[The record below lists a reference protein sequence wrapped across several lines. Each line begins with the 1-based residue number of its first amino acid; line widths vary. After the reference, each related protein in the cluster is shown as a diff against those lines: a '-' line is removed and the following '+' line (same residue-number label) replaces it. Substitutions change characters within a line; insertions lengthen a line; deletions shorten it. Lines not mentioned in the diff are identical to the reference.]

1 MPDLRFSVQG
11 AAARAHCLTPTLALR
26 LMIDADPQPVA
37 AVALDC
43 QVRIDAQRRRY
54 SPPEKERLGELFG
67 APERWGQT
75 LRSLLWTQAA
85 VSVPPFEEHAEVDLE
100 LPCTT
105 DFNILAGKYFN
116 LLDPG
121 GSVPLSLLFS
131 GSVFYR
137 DAAGLL
143 QVTRI
148 PWSAEATFELD
159 VQTWRDVL
167 ELYYP
172 NTTWVGLRQDVFDA
186 LYAYRMQQGCLDFD
200 DAVARLLDA
209 MPASA
214 GKEQAR

>member
-1 MPDLRFSVQG
+1 MPDLSFSVQG
-11 AAARAHCLTPTLALR
+11 AAARAHCLTPTLALH

-54 SPPEKERLGELFG
+54 SAAEKERLGELFG
-67 APERWGQT
+67 APARWGQT

-85 VSVPPFEEHAEVDLE
+85 VSVPPFEEHAEVELE

-121 GSVPLSLLFS
+121 GAVPLTLLFS

-137 DAAGLL
+137 DAEGLL

-148 PWSAEATFELD
+148 PWSAEATFELE
-159 VQTWRDVL
+159 VRTWRDVL
-167 ELYYP
+167 ALYYP
-172 NTTWVGLRQDVFDA
+172 NTTWVALRQDVFDA
-186 LYAYRMQQGCLDFD
+186 LYAYRVRHGCLDFD
-200 DAVARLLDA
+200 DVMTRLLEA
-209 MPASA
+209 TTASTNE
-214 GKEQAR
+214 GRLR

>member
-1 MPDLRFSVQG
+1 MPELSFSVRG

-26 LMIDADPQPVA
+26 LVIDADPQPVA

-54 SPPEKERLGELFG
+54 SAAEKERLAELFG

-100 LPCTT
+100 LPCTS
-105 DFNILAGKYFN
+105 DFNVLAGKYFN

-137 DAAGLL
+137 DAGGLL

-148 PWSAEATFELD
+148 PWSAEATFQLE

-167 ELYYP
+167 ALYYP

-186 LYAYRMQQGCLDFD
+186 LYAYRVREGCLDFD
-200 DAVARLLDA
+200 DALTRLLEA
-209 MPASA
+209 RAASSR
-214 GKEQAR
+214 ERVR